1 MILQNDPRR
10 WEERADG
17 RMIPD
22 DRNAF
27 ANLSPEVFMKEIPH
41 HNMAYGLPHAPM
53 VENVGALTQTFMG
66 VVKSKGRI

>member
-1 MILQNDPRR
+1 MIIQNDPRR

-27 ANLSPEVFMKEIPH
+27 ANLSPEVFMEEIPH
-41 HNMAYGLPHAPM
+41 HNPVYRYPGAPQ
-53 VENVGALTQTFMG
+53 VQNVGPLAATFMS
-66 VVKSKGRI
+66 VVRSKGRI